1 MADNEKSGAP
11 AEISPTPDK
20 LGYDLVVRHAF
31 MDYQIGD
38 RIKDSAKIQE
48 ILAGEM
54 ACYVFKAAKAD

>member
-1 MADNEKSGAP
+1 MADNAKSGAP
-11 AEISPTPDK
+11 AE

-38 RIKDSAKIQE
+38 RIKESAKIQE